1 VALGAISGGNLVA
14 IPSQYSGGFSGFV
27 FQYIN
32 PHTDSTSINVF
43 SNNALLAAG
52 DPGNDAIQAFGGSNV
67 LDGGTGSN
75 FLSGGSGTNT
85 LFGVDPVTGLPLHA
99 LSSNN

>member
-43 SNNALLAAG
+43 NTNALLVG
-52 DPGNDAIQAFGGSNV
+52 GPGNDPIQAFGGSNV

-75 FLSGGSGTNT
+75 LLTGGSGTNT